1 MTKVKREEIVT
12 WGNALED
19 TVRALHRLRVPQE
32 PWELPWIHPTACAG
46 SQGPSHHL
54 SQKQGRQRALGQP
67 HSWVSLG
74 LVTGWDAGLQVVLA
88 QEAQGWAGQG
98 FEDWRP
104 ALLTHPGDWHGLLS
118 CGQGGVAPG
127 CGTQTGRADRV
138 SGTQQGP
145 HIKSW
150 TSACPGCPEGQARGS
165 LKDGV
170 LSEPGEPL
178 IFNPT
183 FQQYQSHCHLC
194 PVSSMLVTTAYTVH
208 FGLDSFIATF
218 KPLFFSS
225 ALTQPI
231 PPQTL

>member
-88 QEAQGWAGQG
+88 QEAQG
-98 FEDWRP
+98 
-104 ALLTHPGDWHGLLS
+104 
-118 CGQGGVAPG
+118 
-127 CGTQTGRADRV
+127 
-138 SGTQQGP
+138 
-145 HIKSW
+145 
-150 TSACPGCPEGQARGS
+150 
-165 LKDGV
+165 
-170 LSEPGEPL
+170 
-178 IFNPT
+178 
-183 FQQYQSHCHLC
+183 
-194 PVSSMLVTTAYTVH
+194 
-208 FGLDSFIATF
+208 
-218 KPLFFSS
+218 
-225 ALTQPI
+225 
-231 PPQTL
+231 